1 MMQELV
7 LENNIENMIYEIRG
21 VQVMLD
27 SDLAKLYEC
36 KNGTKDINKAVKRN
50 LDRFPSDF
58 YFQLT
63 KEEYNTILRF
73 QNGTLE
79 LKQGQYSKYL
89 PYVFTEQGTAM
100 LATVIKTESA
110 CKVSINIMRA
120 FVKMRHYL
128 NNNNKD
134 IYKSISNI
142 NNTLIEH
149 DEKLDYL
156 FSKFDKKEK
165 LFLEG
170 FIFDAYL
177 DVINI
182 LNEASNEIIVIDNY
196 ADINFLDLIRNVKC
210 NIILITKNSNRLS
223 DIEINK
229 YNKEYHNLKVVR
241 NNSFHDRYLII
252 DKKVIYHLGTS
263 INNIGEK
270 IFMINK
276 LEDET
281 VKNVLIEK
289 ILTLIKD

>member
-1 MMQELV
+1 MQELV
-7 LENNIENMIYEIRG
+7 LEDKNIENMIYEIRG

-27 SDLAKLYEC
+27 SDLAKLFGVTTG
-36 KNGTKDINKAVKRN
+36 NLNKSMKRN
-50 LDRFPSDF
+50 LKRFPSEF
-58 YFQLT
+58 CFQLSNYEYESLIFQFGISNKKGGRT
-63 KEEYNTILRF
+63 K
-73 QNGTLE
+73 
-79 LKQGQYSKYL
+79 L
-89 PYVFTEQGTAM
+89 PYVYTEQGVAM
-100 LATVIKTESA
+100 ISSLLHSDIAIKT
-110 CKVSINIMRA
+110 SIKIINS
-120 FVKMRHYL
+120 FVLMRHYL
-128 NNNNKD
+128 RDNKD

-142 NNTLIEH
+142 NNTLVEH

-165 LFLEG
+165 LFFG
-170 FIFDAYL
+170 GKTFDAYL

-196 ADINFLDLIRNVKC
+196 ADINFLDLIRNIKC

-229 YNKEYHNLKVVR
+229 YNKEYNNLKVVR
-241 NNSFHDRYLII
+241 NNLFHDRYLII
-252 DKKVIYHLGTS
+252 DKKDIYHLGTS

-281 VKNVLIEK
+281 IKKDLID
-289 ILTLIKD
+289 IIKEII